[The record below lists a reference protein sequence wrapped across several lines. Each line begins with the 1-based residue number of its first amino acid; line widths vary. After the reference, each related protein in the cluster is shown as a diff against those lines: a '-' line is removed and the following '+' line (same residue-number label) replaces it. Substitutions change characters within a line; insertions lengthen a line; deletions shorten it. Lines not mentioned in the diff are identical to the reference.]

1 MPETIR
7 CLHCDVPLRLPE
19 QFIGKEVRCPTCQK
33 AFTARLPATAPRS
46 RPEPEQ
52 ERDEDRPSAR
62 KRSPDDDDDRP
73 SRRRS
78 RDEDDDDRP
87 SRRQQ
92 REDDDDDEDYP
103 RSRRPRYG
111 RSARSYSKG
120 DRGGVILAL
129 GIISLVFVLV
139 SCVGVAIVGVVPVGI
154 VGIGT
159 GIAAWLLGRKDLVE
173 IQNGE
178 RDPSGQGMVNA
189 GWICGIIGTII
200 NGIIVLIQC
209 GVIAFIAV
217 LFMAAAA
224 GGGK

>member
-19 QFIGKEVRCPTCQK
+19 HFIGKEVRCPSCQK
-33 AFTARLPATAPRS
+33 AFTARLPATAPAPRTK
-46 RPEPEQ
+46 PEPEP

-62 KRSPDDDDDRP
+62 KRPPDEDDRPSRRRPRDDDDDDRP
-73 SRRRS
+73 SRREPR
-78 RDEDDDDRP
+78 
-87 SRRQQ
+87 
-92 REDDDDDEDYP
+92 DDDDDDDYP
-103 RSRRPRYG
+103 RSRRPRYD
-111 RSARSYSKG
+111 RPSRSYAKG
-120 DRGGVILAL
+120 DRGGVIMAL

-139 SCVGVAIVGVVPVGI
+139 SCVGAAIVGIVPIGV

-159 GIAAWLLGRKDLVE
+159 GVAAWLLGRKDLAE
-173 IQNGE
+173 IRNGE

-209 GVIAFIAV
+209 GFIALIAA
-217 LFMAAAA
+217 LFLAAAA
-224 GGGK
+224 GGAN